1 MFYPGWRFFS
11 FKYISALNC
20 SIKKK
25 ANRVMKEIVLQHKC
39 GPSFH
44 SVFDAAAI
52 SILDSG
58 PLIKCLF
65 VLCLLLERSGMRQL
79 AVGPALGGTPDA
91 QDEVGVRLEPRQG
104 HSAPGVQRL
113 GKSTF

>member
-1 MFYPGWRFFS
+1 MRDL
-11 FKYISALNC
+11 AL
-20 SIKKK
+20 
-25 ANRVMKEIVLQHKC
+25 LHKC
-39 GPSFH
+39 GPSYH
-44 SVFDAAAI
+44 LSLI
-52 SILDSG
+52 QMLLKDSC

-65 VLCLLLERSGMRQL
+65 VLCWLLERSGMRQL

-113 GKSTF
+113 GKRTFDPRSRVILIL